1 MQDIV
6 QQISNNKRKGQLR
19 KQACLRLSWDYF
31 KIIFTHKS
39 SSMIVNIPKYILIDW
54 LIEAAHGREAILVR
68 TLPCQ
73 RVVTVGTK
81 CHSAQLQNVKRMK
94 IWVNNLTP
102 FISAAISVTL
112 FSNITQIYQMLPNL
126 WHFFV
131 FRSPRFPGSPS
142 CRCRP
147 CSTARGGSTPA
158 ILDKGLDQKALKPNF
173 QHYHH
178 KARAGRISSSLSS
191 SSQLL
196 VFDILVIINAL
207 LSFLSLSCLIID
219 HHHHLH
225 LWIDPRGSER
235 WRSPRAGRRCTRI
248 EHRPRSGQDQVNS
261 K

>member
-1 MQDIV
+1 MLFSICWTKTKTKTKTKLLVYNVICNQ
-6 QQISNNKRKGQLR
+6 SARG
-19 KQACLRLSWDYF
+19 W
-31 KIIFTHKS
+31 
-39 SSMIVNIPKYILIDW
+39 
-54 LIEAAHGREAILVR
+54 EAILVR

-73 RVVTVGTK
+73 RVVTVVTK

-178 KARAGRISSSLSS
+178 KARTN
-191 SSQLL
+191 
-196 VFDILVIINAL
+196 VIIIVI
-207 LSFLSLSCLIID
+207 FVTIICFWHSG
-219 HHHHLH
+219 HH
-225 LWIDPRGSER
+225 
-235 WRSPRAGRRCTRI
+235 
-248 EHRPRSGQDQVNS
+248 
-261 K
+261 

>member
-1 MQDIV
+1 M
-6 QQISNNKRKGQLR
+6 
-19 KQACLRLSWDYF
+19 
-31 KIIFTHKS
+31 
-39 SSMIVNIPKYILIDW
+39 
-54 LIEAAHGREAILVR
+54 
-68 TLPCQ
+68 TL
-73 RVVTVGTK
+73 
-81 CHSAQLQNVKRMK
+81 
-94 IWVNNLTP
+94 
-102 FISAAISVTL
+102 
-112 FSNITQIYQMLPNL
+112 
-126 WHFFV
+126 FV
-131 FRSPRFPGSPS
+131 FRLCSPRFPGSPS

-178 KARAGRISSSLSS
+178 KARAGRMSSSLSS
-191 SSQLL
+191 SSQLF

-207 LSFLSLSCLIID
+207 PSFLSLSCLIID

-261 K
+261 KQVQVNMGKPSVKRMFTFESPNPQFGQRLDDCDHVIMMAFMIMKNIMLMIMIVMVIVAMQVV